1 MSEMETQTRPIG
13 EPEPSRLPVR
23 VLIAE
28 DEHLVAASLSDHLQH
43 LGITVLGPV
52 ANGQEAID
60 LAKEQ
65 RPDMALLDIHMPVM
79 DGLEAATVL
88 FQRMGIPVMIVSA
101 YSDQPYLAR
110 GAKIGV
116 FGYLLKPVTRD
127 VLRLNLGV
135 AWSRFLHHQQLQ
147 SEVTELKGAL
157 EDRKLI
163 ERAKG
168 VVMDKLKLSEAEA
181 MKRLQRQ
188 ARDTRRKLPD
198 VARAILEAEQLFNP
212 QAGAE

>member
-1 MSEMETQTRPIG
+1 MSEMETLVSGVEDT
-13 EPEPSRLPVR
+13 EPSRLPVR

-28 DEHLVAASLSDHLQH
+28 DEHLAAASLGDQLQQ
-43 LGITVLGPV
+43 LGVTVIGPV

-65 RPDMALLDIHMPVM
+65 RPDIALLDIHMPVM
-79 DGLEAATVL
+79 DGLAAADVL
-88 FQRMGIPVMIVSA
+88 FHRMGVPVMIVSA
-101 YSDQPYLAR
+101 FSDQPYLSR
-110 GAKIGV
+110 SAKIGV

-127 VLRLNLGV
+127 ELRVNLAV
-135 AWSRFLHHQQLQ
+135 AWSRFLHHQRLQ

-168 VVMDKLKLSEAEA
+168 VLMEKLKLSEADA
-181 MKRLQRQ
+181 MRRLQKQ

-198 VARAILEAEQLFNP
+198 VARAILESEQLFNP
-212 QAGAE
+212 